1 MITEKIVSFWE
12 YCKLNFH
19 KVLDGTRA
27 ECRLGKIEKPEIEE
41 YEINGV
47 RYIVTKKFSTK
58 ENKTMKEKISAFI
71 GSDFAH
77 LTIADNINT
86 LNTEYVNST
95 AGEGRINAV
104 R

>member
-1 MITEKIVSFWE
+1 MTEKIVSFWE

-19 KVLDGTRA
+19 KVMDGTCA
-27 ECRLGKIEKPEIEE
+27 ECVLGKIENPKTEE

-58 ENKTMKEKISAFI
+58 EAKTMKEKISAFI

-77 LTIADNINT
+77 LTIADDINT

>member
-1 MITEKIVSFWE
+1 MSEKIVSFWE
-12 YCKLNFH
+12 YCKLNYH
-19 KVLDGTRA
+19 RIMDNTR
-27 ECRLGKIEKPEIEE
+27 GE
-41 YEINGV
+41 YNPNVEYNANEYVINGV

-58 ENKTMKEKISAFI
+58 EAKTMKEKISAFI

-77 LTIADNINT
+77 LTIADDINT

>member
-1 MITEKIVSFWE
+1 MTEKIISFWE
-12 YCKLNFH
+12 YCKLKFNHF
-19 KVLDGTRA
+19 LNDTRA
-27 ECRLGKIEKPEIEE
+27 ECVLGKLEKPETEE
-41 YEINGV
+41 YKINGI

-58 ENKTMKEKISAFI
+58 ESKTMKEKISAFI

-77 LTIADNINT
+77 LTIADDINT

-104 R
+104 K

>member
-1 MITEKIVSFWE
+1 MTGKIISFWE

-27 ECRLGKIEKPEIEE
+27 ECRLGKIEKPETEE
-41 YEINGV
+41 YVINGV
-47 RYIVTKKFSTK
+47 LYVVTKRFSKT

>member
-1 MITEKIVSFWE
+1 MSLWK
-12 YCKLNFH
+12 CLKLR
-19 KVLDGTRA
+19 LYEILSGTRA
-27 ECRLGKIEKPEIEE
+27 EYRPGKTEDSDANE
-41 YEINGV
+41 YVINGV
-47 RYIVTKKFSTK
+47 RYIVSTRFSKT

-71 GSDFAH
+71 GSDFTH
-77 LTIADNINT
+77 LTNADDINT

>member
-1 MITEKIVSFWE
+1 MSGKIISFWE
-12 YCKLNFH
+12 YVKLRSLS
-19 KVLDGTRA
+19 VLNGTCA
-27 ECRLGKIEKPEIEE
+27 ECVLGKIEKPEIEE

-58 ENKTMKEKISAFI
+58 EAKTMKEKISAFI

-77 LTIADNINT
+77 LTITDNINT

>member
-1 MITEKIVSFWE
+1 MSGIVISFWE
-12 YCKLNFH
+12 YVKLRSLS
-19 KVLDGTRA
+19 VLNGIRA
-27 ECRLGKIEKPEIEE
+27 ECVLGKIEKPETEE

-58 ENKTMKEKISAFI
+58 EAKTMKEKISAFI

-77 LTIADNINT
+77 LTIADDINT

>member
-1 MITEKIVSFWE
+1 MKEKIVSFWE
-12 YCKLNFH
+12 YCKFNYH
-19 KVLDGTRA
+19 RIMDNTRGEYNPNA
-27 ECRLGKIEKPEIEE
+27 EYNANE
-41 YEINGV
+41 YVINGV

-58 ENKTMKEKISAFI
+58 EAKTMKEKISAFI

-77 LTIADNINT
+77 LTIADDINT